1 MRAGVSGA
9 RASSALLLLLAAG
22 AGGEIVGIDLGTTY
36 SCVGVY
42 REGGVE
48 IIPNE
53 FGHRVTPSVVAF
65 TDDGTLTGD
74 AARVQASLR
83 PENTVYDAKRLIGRS
98 FSDVDV
104 QSDAATFPFKVVSSG
119 GKAAVEVTVG
129 GTAKVFEAAEI
140 SALVLQKMKQ
150 TAENFLGAP
159 VTQAVVTVPAYF
171 NDAQRQATKDAG
183 TIAGLDV
190 ARIINEPT
198 AAAIAYGL
206 DKKDGVQTVLVFDL
220 GGGTLDV
227 SILNIDSGILE
238 VRAVRPRARARAP
251 ALTGTACA
259 WAQVMSTAGDTH
271 LGGED
276 FDTQLVRHMLRLV
289 KAKHGVDVS
298 TNKRAVTRL
307 RHECERAKR
316 VLSSAHTARIE
327 LDGLDEGIDVSETV
341 TRARFEE
348 LNSELFKRTLAP
360 VRLALED
367 ADIKKADIDE
377 IVLVGGSTRIPKV
390 QQLLKDF
397 FNGKEPNKGINPDE
411 AVAYGAAVQGA
422 ILAGVRDAVTTD
434 LLLLDIAP
442 LTLGLETTGG
452 VMDKLIPRN
461 TRIPTSKKKEYT
473 TSHHGQTAVNNR
485 VFEGERAMVKDNR
498 LLGEFELAGFP
509 KMPKGEAKI
518 EVTFEVNADG
528 ILKVRRRRARVPCAR
543 RARAPHTRAYAR
555 PRPGPLPPTS
565 PLGVPRSRWRWRDC
579 APRAQVSAR
588 EKTSDTEA
596 QITVSG
602 AVKLSETDIARMSAD
617 AEHFAAEDAAAK
629 KVAINRHRLEVEVMD
644 ALYDAEDNAQ
654 IADKLFTHEKEAIR
668 AQVSASRAWL
678 NAHGVE
684 SSMEEIDAEWQRF
697 TDVVNPILA
706 KHRPKP
712 PPSAGPADDDD
723 DDDGDGDGDD
733 DGGDRD
739 PAPPT
744 AGDPEAAFGADAGAA
759 KLDEALDKEAKE
771 EL

>member
-238 VRAVRPRARARAP
+238 
-251 ALTGTACA
+251 
-259 WAQVMSTAGDTH
+259 VMSTAGDTH

-528 ILKVRRRRARVPCAR
+528 ILKV
-543 RARAPHTRAYAR
+543 
-555 PRPGPLPPTS
+555 
-565 PLGVPRSRWRWRDC
+565 
-579 APRAQVSAR
+579 SAR